1 MNISWIKLVQK
12 RCRNTDKHASALLS
26 LQIDFLVFY
35 DVQRLDQLKKLFGSL
50 SIEKHISV
58 ENRFIFDYWK
68 TIFQSDCLH
77 YFLSYQFNCLSS
89 MFEKEKIRIYSEIK
103 PGEKNFILCCIFF
116 LFIISSLF
124 QDFHFSNK
132 MFVYM
137 IEEHMPRF
145 QRITWTGIVYQN

>member
-35 DVQRLDQLKKLFGSL
+35 DVQRLDQLKKLFGAL

-68 TIFQSDCLH
+68 TIFQRDCLH

-89 MFEKEKIRIYSEIK
+89 MFEKEKIRIYSEIN
-103 PGEKNFILCCIFF
+103 PGEKSFIICCIFSCL
-116 LFIISSLF
+116 LFFRYFKIFIFPKKRLRNTCR
-124 QDFHFSNK
+124 DFNA
-132 MFVYM
+132 
-137 IEEHMPRF
+137 
-145 QRITWTGIVYQN
+145 

>member
-26 LQIDFLVFY
+26 LQIDFLVFH

-89 MFEKEKIRIYSEIK
+89 MFEKEKMGIYSEIK
-103 PGEKNFILCCIFF
+103 SGVKNFFSCCILVFF
-116 LFIISSLF
+116 SLF

-132 MFVYM
+132 MFEYM
-137 IEEHMPRF
+137 IKEHMPRF

>member
-35 DVQRLDQLKKLFGSL
+35 DVQRVDQLKKMFGSL

-68 TIFQSDCLH
+68 TIFQRDCLH
-77 YFLSYQFNCLSS
+77 YFLSYQFNCLGR
-89 MFEKEKIRIYSEIK
+89 MFGKEKNSQ
-103 PGEKNFILCCIFF
+103 G
-116 LFIISSLF
+116 
-124 QDFHFSNK
+124 
-132 MFVYM
+132 
-137 IEEHMPRF
+137 
-145 QRITWTGIVYQN
+145 